1 MNKLWQFVRTKFL
14 TKKFLTFGIIGV
26 ANTLIHMTTYFL
38 SYNTFEQASLG
49 DTANAALSNTLAF
62 VTASIFSYF
71 ANAVFTFKPV
81 RKNSLQFLAVM
92 AVFLA
97 RWGIS
102 TLLTMGFDWMVRDW
116 IGIDYSVSAWAKLI
130 APFLASALLIP
141 IAYFALGWVFQKTDK
156 TIPNKSASDS

>member
-1 MNKLWQFVRTKFL
+1 MNKLWLFVKSKFL

-26 ANTLIHMTTYFL
+26 ANTGIHMGVYFL
-38 SYNTFEQASLG
+38 TYNAFEQGGVGEL
-49 DTANAALSNTLAF
+49 ANAALSNTIAF
-62 VTASIFSYF
+62 VSASIFSYF

-81 RKNSLQFLAVM
+81 QKNGIQFLAVM

-102 TLLTMGFDWMVRDW
+102 TLLTLGFDWAVRNL
-116 IGIDYSVSAWAKLI
+116 IGLDYATLSWAKLI
-130 APFLASALLIP
+130 PPFTASALLIP

-156 TIPNKSASDS
+156 ANLNNS